1 MHDHGESAYKIP
13 WRDRTQGRILLQSAK
28 RGDIIISPK
37 ADRLFRSTLDQARSM
52 QELDNF
58 GIKIA
63 ILDLQLDTSTAA
75 GKFALQVICAAAEFE
90 SGMKS
95 ERIAAA
101 AKTRKRRKKPGI
113 AAPPPGWYFSQKKG
127 ELVPDLIERN
137 IIEQAF
143 AWAGAGAQSIK
154 TTCKWLREN
163 DIKRRSGHLYRSDWM
178 YQSRPAMEEGWPC
191 EGYIRAWF
199 SEKGD
204 GYRAWKR
211 QHCRRYRV
219 RKKAANAAQAAM
231 RMMKPE
237 TIRRLMAEEDATA
250 VSEQRPDSNPQVD
263 QDES

>member
-1 MHDHGESAYKIP
+1 MATAYAYTRVSTTQQDLSPDEQGRQCEEYFHRHLARDYDWGGIMHDHGESAYKIP

-52 QELDNF
+52 KELDDC

-90 SGMKS
+90 SGLKS

-113 AAPPPGWYFSQKKG
+113 ASPPPGWYFSQKKG

-137 IIEQAF
+137 IIE
-143 AWAGAGAQSIK
+143 
-154 TTCKWLREN
+154 
-163 DIKRRSGHLYRSDWM
+163 
-178 YQSRPAMEEGWPC
+178 
-191 EGYIRAWF
+191 
-199 SEKGD
+199 
-204 GYRAWKR
+204 
-211 QHCRRYRV
+211 
-219 RKKAANAAQAAM
+219 
-231 RMMKPE
+231 
-237 TIRRLMAEEDATA
+237 
-250 VSEQRPDSNPQVD
+250 
-263 QDES
+263 